1 MKRRAAAL
9 LLAAAAGPAA
19 AQGYA
24 ERYAQVCAAC
34 HGAAGD
40 SVLAEAP
47 SLGGQP
53 GFYAITQ
60 LFLYRA
66 ERRTHPAM
74 VAVAR
79 TLTDDDLRG
88 FSDFIGTLPPPK
100 PPATTPDPARFARG
114 RATAERSHCLACHGS
129 GGEGGKQVARIANQR
144 EDYLQRALAGFKAG
158 TRVGY
163 TQAMNEAIAPVKA
176 EEIDDLAHF
185 LAHLK

>member
-1 MKRRAAAL
+1 MKLGAAL
-9 LLAAAAGPAA
+9 LLVAALPAVAAD
-19 AQGYA
+19 YA

-40 SVLAEAP
+40 SGLAEAP

-53 GFYAITQ
+53 SFYAITQ

-74 VAVAR
+74 VAVAK

-100 PPATTPDPARFARG
+100 PPASAPDPARYARG

-129 GGEGGKQVARIANQR
+129 GGEGGKQVARIAHQR
-144 EDYLQRALAGFKAG
+144 EDYLQRALSGFKAG
-158 TRVGY
+158 NRVGY
-163 TQAMNEAIAPVKA
+163 TQAMNEAIAPVKV

-185 LAHLK
+185 LAHMK

>member
-34 HGAAGD
+34 HGAAGQ
-40 SVLAEAP
+40 SVMAEAP

-53 GFYAITQ
+53 SFYAITQ

-79 TLTDDDLRG
+79 TLSDDDLRG
-88 FSDFIGTLPPPK
+88 FSEVVGQLPPPAR
-100 PPATTPDPARFARG
+100 PATEADPLRYERG
-114 RATAERSHCLACHGS
+114 RAMAERHHCLACHGS
-129 GGEGGKQVARIANQR
+129 QGEGGKQVARIAHQR

-176 EEIDDLAHF
+176 EEIDDIAHF

>member
-1 MKRRAAAL
+1 VKLLAAL
-9 LLAAAAGPAA
+9 LMLAALPAAGAD
-19 AQGYA
+19 YA

-34 HGAAGD
+34 HGATGD

-53 GFYAITQ
+53 SFYAITQ

-74 VAVAR
+74 VAVAK
-79 TLTDDDLRG
+79 TLSDDDLRG
-88 FSDFIGTLPPPK
+88 FSDYIGTLPPPA
-100 PPATTPDPARFARG
+100 PPATAPDSARFARG

-129 GGEGGKQVARIANQR
+129 AGEGGKQVARIANQR
-144 EDYLQRALAGFKAG
+144 EDYLQRALSGFKSG

-163 TQAMNEAIAPVKA
+163 TQAMNEAITPVKA
-176 EEIDDLAHF
+176 DEIDDLAHF
-185 LAHLK
+185 LAHLR